1 MSAQMRAERLKLYS
15 RAARARK
22 VRAAIVVVAV
32 GERAIIRKRQPESR
46 TNKHSNRINNII
58 IIISTGGVIIRRR
71 RRRAPTE
78 SAAYLA
84 GQPTARA
91 ELVLKLSHCLTCE
104 RA

>member
-71 RRRAPTE
+71 RAPTE

-84 GQPTARA
+84 GRPTARA